1 MLYLYII
8 QCKNCSAV
16 LYCGIVLGR
25 IWTYK
30 CGEKAVQFVFFSLPA
45 KKIPTVENLIK
56 MQTDYYTIQTLTAGA
71 FRFRCCTFFNLN
83 ADLYRPKHKSSTSG
97 PIN

>member
-1 MLYLYII
+1 M
-8 QCKNCSAV
+8 V
-16 LYCGIVLGR
+16 LLADENFQ
-25 IWTYK
+25 
-30 CGEKAVQFVFFSLPA
+30 CGEKTVQFVFVLLP

-56 MQTDYYTIQTLTAGA
+56 MYTDYYTIQTLTAGA